1 MQFKPEN
8 KSNFQAYGSWTARVI
23 IDHQI
28 ITVPVIKKGDDNSV
42 VEK

>member
-8 KSNFQAYGSWTARVI
+8 KSNFQACGSWTATVI

-28 ITVPVIKKGDDNSV
+28 IKKGGENSV